1 MIIAIPN
8 ASDDVTIPTAI
19 PIPSPVIQQ
28 ANNITY
34 SLQHVMALYMWSQPN
49 DTCGYSNDIQYVLP
63 SKMSLNLSPLH
74 LKHNISQPE
83 RLIHSHKRKVIHI

>member
-63 SKMSLNLSPLH
+63 SKNEFESFTSSPET
-74 LKHNISQPE
+74 Q
-83 RLIHSHKRKVIHI
+83 HKSAREINT